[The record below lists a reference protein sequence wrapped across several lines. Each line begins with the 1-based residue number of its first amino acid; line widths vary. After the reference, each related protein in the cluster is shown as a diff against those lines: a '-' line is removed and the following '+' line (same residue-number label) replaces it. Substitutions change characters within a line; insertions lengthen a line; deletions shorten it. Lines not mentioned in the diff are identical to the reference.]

1 LHGAAGA
8 VLARAISVCPH
19 LRPGMV
25 ALTALWVPGRMV
37 CTACLDML
45 ALAGEEDRRCD
56 RCGVVAPA
64 GQIRPAMTS
73 LAPSGAPRVLL
84 GLCPTRSGHEVA
96 A

>member
-1 LHGAAGA
+1 
-8 VLARAISVCPH
+8 
-19 LRPGMV
+19 MV
-25 ALTALWVPGRMV
+25 AITALWVPGRIL

-56 RCGVVAPA
+56 RCSVVAPA

-73 LAPSGAPRVLL
+73 LAPSGALMVLL
-84 GLCPTRSGHEVA
+84 GLCATCLPHEVA

>member
-1 LHGAAGA
+1 MHGAARA

-25 ALTALWVPGRMV
+25 AITTLWVTGRIL

-45 ALAGEEDRRCD
+45 VLAGEEDRRCD

-73 LAPSGAPRVLL
+73 LAPFGALMVLL
-84 GLCPTRSGHEVA
+84 GLCVTCLPHEVA